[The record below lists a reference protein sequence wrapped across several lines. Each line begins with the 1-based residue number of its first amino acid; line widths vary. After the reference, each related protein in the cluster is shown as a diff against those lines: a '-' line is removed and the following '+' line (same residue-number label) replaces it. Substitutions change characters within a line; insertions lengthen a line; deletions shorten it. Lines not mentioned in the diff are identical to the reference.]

1 MSKIVAIQ
9 TDLIINTD
17 SAVES
22 INKFTAYAEKK
33 IGEMTPKLDF
43 KMDETVFNGI
53 TDKVEELLN
62 QFTKL
67 GEVQAKAITP
77 KNEEFGKA
85 ESEFKKL
92 EERVDGVTES
102 FDDAKT
108 GLKNLTNEMSKE
120 QKLDIK
126 GIDSDFKNSIAGLE
140 QEIQRVIIANRSLS
154 NSLDDKQ
161 ANIGAVTNKY
171 NQLKAAYAE
180 QIAKL
185 KSMQQGL
192 ETGSKNYKN
201 LQTQINK
208 TESALSKLETQ
219 ELRNTSTMKNSI
231 ARQEQAIEKEQQRQ
245 RELKETLTAQK
256 ELQTSLGD
264 VIATYSQFCIIMN
277 QVQNAIQVHQDVDK
291 ALTETRKV
299 AELTKEEMRDYQ
311 AESLE
316 AANGL
321 GLLQTELINATTEF
335 TRLGVAFEEAK
346 QFGEI
351 ASMGAVVGDIASAD
365 EVSNYL
371 IATIQGF
378 KELEMTADDASKV
391 VDMFNEVANN
401 TSINFEAL
409 GEGTK
414 RFAASMSETGNTIEQ
429 SLGLLTAGFDVTR
442 DSERI
447 ARGLNTISLRMRG
460 INDEG
465 EQQLELVPKMEETFK
480 KYGINMNKVNEQGI
494 LQMKSTYEL
503 LGEIA
508 GIWGTL
514 DDYAKTNLL
523 EAIAGKQQ
531 ANAAAAI
538 IGNWQTV
545 EKTVNLAMNSTGSAA
560 TEYGYYMESME
571 AATNQFKNAI
581 SGLYQHIISSDS
593 LIELINMATKLVQ
606 KLAEVDPII
615 YQMIAAFAAGQAAS
629 WGLSNA
635 LKGAEKSFK
644 SFKTIVSAF
653 TTLTNGATT
662 ATSLLNAALGTFGL
676 IPVVAALGVGLVGLT
691 SKLNDYMS
699 KASQLERLQTGFTE
713 KAEATATAFT
723 GMDSAIKDVTGSVD
737 EYGNVLT
744 SINEV
749 EYYRHINALKDLYPE
764 LRNEINEIVTSCENQ
779 YEAMLKIQDLTNESL
794 AEEQL
799 EVMQA
804 EQDMIND
811 LVDKRMRLSESIQD
825 NKKELA
831 EAIELYPEQ
840 TNLIDALNFAIEDET
855 AALREMDALLQD
867 SNITMQGHS
876 AVLEDLGYKYTLVN
890 GQLYLTKL
898 SADDLTGTFN
908 LQDYSIQTLI
918 NDTLNLSTADGAL
931 AAAFIE
937 LSNTGQI
944 SAATLDILS
953 QFFDQATIS
962 AFTSA
967 DAVIGY
973 ANANNLSTYQILSDS
988 NSWISGS
995 KQKIKQH
1002 IAEMEVLRQHALANE
1017 AFHYAMGDTGE
1028 AQNASVYAKQL
1039 QDRINAANNELKAY
1053 EAITN
1058 RINKLPSPNRPNG
1071 SNYTPQS
1078 TYLPESDRKGSSSS
1092 SSSSKKDAVDY
1103 AKKYA
1108 AELRKI
1114 AEVESEIDKLNSRQK
1129 YAKNDQEKYSI
1140 LNSLAEQYR
1149 KKVDALKTYQSKLN
1163 KELASVKVG
1172 SDEYYK
1178 LQTMLD
1184 DVEQQILDT
1193 TLAQQDFNKEIME
1206 LKKEIE
1212 EFDLTAVGHE
1222 IDVINKLLDND
1233 NLSLEERQR
1242 LTNQLLGLYDKQAK
1256 ETKDMINLLKQEQS
1270 QYDKNSSE
1278 WRDLQ
1283 EQIWDYELELIDIE
1297 KTKLDVIKDVNDQI
1311 IKEQE
1316 DRVKK
1321 EIDLINEKLDADL
1334 AAIDE
1339 RIEALKKEK
1348 EEQEELDKQK
1358 EIQDEIDKLQS
1369 EYNALS
1375 TDDSLWAKKRK
1386 YEIEQAKKE
1395 KEEELRKLQEEKEYR
1410 AKLEALENEKKK
1422 LQEEANAK
1430 IEKLNSY
1437 VDSLKD
1443 GTKGLDT
1450 VLKEVEKGL
1459 STALQGVSESI
1470 CNAISSDIQLSD
1482 PKVRSFNIGGN
1493 TDSSSQPVFN
1503 FTFNGIDRNSGS
1515 KVANDFIT
1523 ALQAK
1528 GYKLR

>member
-17 SAVES
+17 GAVES

-43 KMDETVFNGI
+43 KFDETVFNGI
-53 TDKVEELLN
+53 TNKVEELLN

-67 GEVQAKAITP
+67 GEVQTKAIIP
-77 KNEEFGKA
+77 KTEELEKTEAKLKQLEDSVKEVGESFGKA
-85 ESEFKKL
+85 GNK
-92 EERVDGVTES
+92 
-102 FDDAKT
+102 
-108 GLKNLTNEMSKE
+108 
-120 QKLDIK
+120 
-126 GIDSDFKNSIAGLE
+126 IDSDFKYSITQLE
-140 QEIQRVIIANRSLS
+140 QDIQRVIISNRDLD
-154 NSLDDKQ
+154 NSLESKQ
-161 ANIGAVTNKY
+161 SNISVITNKY
-171 NQLKAAYAE
+171 AQLKAAYTE
-180 QIAKL
+180 QIEKL

-192 ETGSKNYKN
+192 QEGTEKYKN

-208 TESALSKLETQ
+208 TQSALAKVETQ
-219 ELRNTSTMKNSI
+219 EMRNIVTMKNSI
-231 ARQEQAIEKEQQRQ
+231 ARQEQAIEKEQQKQ
-245 RELKETLTAQK
+245 KALKETVAAQK
-256 ELQTSLGD
+256 ELQTSLSE
-264 VIATYSQFCIIMN
+264 VVATYSQFYVVMN
-277 QVQNAIQVHQDVDK
+277 QVNSAIQVHQEVDK

-316 AANGL
+316 VASGL

-335 TRLGVAFEEAK
+335 NRLGIAFEEAK
-346 QFGEI
+346 KFGEI
-351 ASMGAVVGDIASAD
+351 ASIGAVVGDIGSAE

-391 VDMFNEVANN
+391 IDMFNEVANN

-414 RFAASMSETGNTIEQ
+414 RFAASMSETGNSIEE
-429 SLGLLTAGFDVTR
+429 SLGLLTAGYDVTR

-465 EQQLELVPKMEETFK
+465 EQQLELIPKMEETFK

-508 GIWGTL
+508 GIWDTL

-523 EAIAGKQQ
+523 ESIAGKQQ
-531 ANAAAAI
+531 ANAAASI

-545 EKTVNLAMNSTGSAA
+545 EKTVQLAKESTGSAA

-571 AATNQFKNAI
+571 AATNQFKNAV

-593 LIELINMATKLVQ
+593 LIELINVATRVVS
-606 KLAEVDPII
+606 KLAEVDPVV
-615 YQMIAAFAAGQAAS
+615 YQMIAAFGAGQAAS

-635 LKGAEKSFK
+635 LQGSVKAFN
-644 SFKTIVSAF
+644 SFKTIITAF
-653 TTLTNGATT
+653 TTLTNGAVT
-662 ATSLLNAALGTFGL
+662 ATSLLNAALGAVGL
-676 IPVVAALGVGLVGLT
+676 IPVVAALGVGLVSLT
-691 SKLNDYMS
+691 TKLNNYMS
-699 KASQLERLQTGFTE
+699 TAAQLERLQASFTE
-713 KAEATATAFT
+713 KADATRNAFS
-723 GMDSAIKDVTGSVD
+723 GMESAIKDVTGEVD

-744 SINEV
+744 KINEV
-749 EYYRHINALKDLYPE
+749 EYYRHINAIKELYPE
-764 LRNEINEIVTSCENQ
+764 LRDEVNEIVSTYEDQ
-779 YEAMLKIQDLTNESL
+779 YEAMLKIEELTNASL

-799 EVMQA
+799 EVMQV
-804 EQDMIND
+804 EQDMINELID
-811 LVDKRMRLSESIQD
+811 RRTRLSESIQD
-825 NKKELA
+825 NKKELE

-840 TNLIDALNFAIEDET
+840 TNLIDALKFAIEDET
-855 AALREMDALLQD
+855 SALGEMDALLKD
-867 SNITMQGHS
+867 ANITMDGHS
-876 AVLEDLGYKYTLVN
+876 AVLEDLGYKYSVVD
-890 GQLYLTKL
+890 GQLRLVKL
-898 SADDLTGTFN
+898 SSDDAANSFN
-908 LQDYSIQTLI
+908 LQDYCMQTLI
-918 NDTLNLSTADGAL
+918 NDAIDLTTADGVL
-931 AAAFIE
+931 ARAFIE

-944 SAATLDILS
+944 SAQTLDLLS
-953 QFFDQATIS
+953 QFFDQATIA

-973 ANANNLSTYQILSDS
+973 ANANNLSTHQILSDS

-1002 IAEMEVLRQHALANE
+1002 IAEMEVLKQHALANE
-1017 AFHYAMGDTGE
+1017 AFHYSRGDTGE
-1028 AQNASVYAKQL
+1028 AQNAGAYAKKL
-1039 QDRINAANNELKAY
+1039 QENINAANNELKAY
-1053 EAITN
+1053 QALTN
-1058 RINKLPSPNRPNG
+1058 KINQLKSPISSG
-1071 SNYTPQS
+1071 SNSYVPQS
-1078 TYLPESDRKGSSSS
+1078 TYTPSSS
-1092 SSSSKKDAVDY
+1092 SSSSKSNSSKKDTVDY
-1103 AKKYA
+1103 AEKYA

-1114 AEVESEIDKLNSRQK
+1114 ADIEAEIDKLNSKQK
-1129 YAKNDQEKYSI
+1129 YAESDQEKYAI
-1140 LNSLAEQYR
+1140 LNSLTEQYR
-1149 KKVDALKTYQSKLN
+1149 KKVEALKKYQSKLN
-1163 KELASVKVG
+1163 NELANVKVG
-1172 SDEYYK
+1172 SDEYYNLK
-1178 LQTMLD
+1178 ELLT

-1193 TLAQQDFNKEIME
+1193 TLAQKDFNKEIME
-1206 LKKEIE
+1206 LKKEVE

-1222 IDVINKLLDND
+1222 ISVISNLLDND
-1233 NLSLEERQR
+1233 NLSLEERKN

-1256 ETKDMINLLKQEQS
+1256 ETKDMINLLKQEQA
-1270 QYDKNSSE
+1270 QYNENSSE

-1283 EQIWDYELELIDIE
+1283 EEIWDYELELMDIE
-1297 KTKLDVIKDVNDQI
+1297 KSKLDLIKDINDQI

-1316 DRVKK
+1316 ELVKK

-1334 AAIDE
+1334 EAIDK

-1348 EEQEELDKQK
+1348 EEQEEIDKRE
-1358 EIQDEIDKLQS
+1358 EIQGEIDKLQA
-1369 EYNALS
+1369 EYDALS

-1395 KEEELRKLQEEKEYR
+1395 KEEELRQLQEEREYR
-1410 AKLEALENEKKK
+1410 EKLEALENEKKE

-1430 IEKLNSY
+1430 IDKLNGIIDGL
-1437 VDSLKD
+1437 VD

-1450 VLKEVEKGL
+1450 VLKDVGKSL
-1459 STALQGVSESI
+1459 SSALSQVSASI
-1470 CNAISSDIQLSD
+1470 CSAISSSIQLSNPQVAAFNVGRSAD
-1482 PKVRSFNIGGN
+1482 P
-1493 TDSSSQPVFN
+1493 SSSNVFN
-1503 FTFNGIDRNSGS
+1503 FTFNGIDKNSGN
-1515 KVANDFIT
+1515 KVATDFIT